1 MRPAYCTHNDV
12 ASCTECDLASDG
24 LDCKGMLAIDVA
36 GNVRKAR
43 KAAGLT
49 QKELSIM
56 SQVPVKQIALIE
68 SGFQDVSMT
77 HLLKLALSLG
87 ISGGDLLT

>member
-1 MRPAYCTHNDV
+1 MRPAYCTHTDV
-12 ASCTECDLASDG
+12 ASCKECDLASDG

-43 KAAGLT
+43 ESAGLT
-49 QKELSIM
+49 RKKLSLM
-56 SQVPVKQIALIE
+56 SQVPEKQIALIE
-68 SGFQDVSMT
+68 FGFQDFSMT
-77 HLLKLALSLG
+77 HLLKIALSLG